1 MNELIQVARKSPKV
15 FVIEQQPFDYT
26 PATVYGELVFMDSER
41 LAPSAPNA
49 PDTWNK
55 TVLHSL
61 RREISS
67 YIPGYDYIVPTGAP
81 SRMLVV
87 GMLLAEKGR
96 SHKMLG
102 WDNRQRRYLEYVIN
116 L

>member
-1 MNELIQVARKSPKV
+1 MSEVSEQKSPRV
-15 FVIEQQPFDYT
+15 YVIEQQPFDYT
-26 PATVYGELVFMDSER
+26 PATVYGELHFLNSDR

-55 TVLHSL
+55 AVLHSL
-61 RREISS
+61 RRELSN
-67 YIPGYDYIVPTGAP
+67 YIPNYDFIVPTGAP

-87 GMLLAEKGR
+87 GMILAGR
-96 SHKMLG
+96 GQTHKMLG